1 MAFNNIKKSKILVE
15 IKIIKT
21 ERLLNIFWVKNIKVY
36 KIKKSDV
43 ATLVLEID
51 YLDYYKAKEV
61 VEELGGRINIIQSKG
76 FIFFFRRYKKKNIIS
91 NWSCTIFS
99 NNRLFIYLHMVYRSR
114 SSKKYSTI

>member
-1 MAFNNIKKSKILVE
+1 MG
-15 IKIIKT
+15 
-21 ERLLNIFWVKNIKVY
+21 KNIKVY

-76 FIFFFRRYKKKNIIS
+76 FIFFRRYKKRIS
-91 NWSCTIFS
+91 LAIEPYYF
-99 NNRLFIYLHMVYRSR
+99 
-114 SSKKYSTI
+114 